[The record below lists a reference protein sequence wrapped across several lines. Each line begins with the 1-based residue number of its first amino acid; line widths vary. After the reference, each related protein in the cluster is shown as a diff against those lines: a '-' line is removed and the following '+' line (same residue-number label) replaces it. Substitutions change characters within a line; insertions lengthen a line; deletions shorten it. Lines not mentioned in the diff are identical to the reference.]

1 MLWYT
6 PTLDQDCPPWVYA
19 SWAIGLFLYQTFDAV
34 DGSQARRTH
43 QSGPLGEL
51 FDHGVD
57 AVNTTLEVLL
67 FSATMN
73 FGQGW
78 RTVLNLFACKPLK
91 TLEHRMRRVV
101 TNTSAAL
108 LTFYVQTWDEYHTHT
123 LTLGVISGPVE
134 GIVTLC
140 IIYAFTA
147 YLGGG
152 SFWQRSM
159 LQTLGLKQY
168 DFIPSVVYNLA
179 WNDWYMVYGSAVLVF
194 NTVLRYVLEQ
204 SHLDW
209 TILIISKCAE
219 RNEGTPCSWPTS
231 TRCSTRPSHIRC
243 GLGAHPCVPVS
254 AAYDPAQPSGSVHLL
269 RRPHQRILGRTY
281 DYLAS
286 HQVSLPTG

>member
-1 MLWYT
+1 
-6 PTLDQDCPPWVYA
+6 LDQDCPPWVYA

-78 RTVLNLFACKPLK
+78 KTVLNLFAGKHDNEL
-91 TLEHRMRRVV
+91 TRQRREFANRKV
-101 TNTSAAL
+101 AL

-123 LTLGVISGPVE
+123 LTLGVVSGPVE

-140 IIYAFTA
+140 IVYALTA

-152 SFWQRSM
+152 SFWQQSM
-159 LQTLGLKQY
+159 FPSIGLKQY
-168 DFIPSVVYNLA
+168 DFIPSILYNMA
-179 WNDWYMVYGSAVLVF
+179 WNEWYMVYGSVVLVY
-194 NTVLRYVLEQ
+194 NTISRYV
-204 SHLDW
+204 
-209 TILIISKCAE
+209 
-219 RNEGTPCSWPTS
+219 
-231 TRCSTRPSHIRC
+231 
-243 GLGAHPCVPVS
+243 
-254 AAYDPAQPSGSVHLL
+254 
-269 RRPHQRILGRTY
+269 
-281 DYLAS
+281 
-286 HQVSLPTG
+286 